1 MNRIWQSLLG
11 IDHRSPGTNPTGGD
25 SRLELTALPGGS
37 LALGLVALAL
47 AALFLLWWLPRRE
60 KRELTGRRRA
70 ILVGLRALVLLAV
83 ATMLVEPVLISS
95 ERETIRSHLAVIVDD
110 SESMRFAD
118 PYTDDT
124 KAAEYAAALKLQ
136 GTKGKSP
143 VDRLR
148 ETPRIDL
155 VKTALSPQLG
165 PLGTGRDLFLYD
177 LESASKTGTAGPAR
191 TRQLNAID
199 PKRSVSPLGDA
210 LRGALAAHRGRPVA
224 GVVLVTDGRS
234 NAGEDP
240 IRVAEAAVRL
250 NIPIYAVTV
259 GGEEGPRNVRV
270 AEVEAS
276 PVVFAR
282 DPMTVAVVV
291 EARGL
296 RDAEANLILEQ
307 KVNSGE
313 WEPVVNQRVALG
325 EDGILKRLTFRIV
338 PKVVGQYEYRARI
351 EDAGPELTR
360 DDNTATAAVR
370 VVRQQIRVL
379 MIAGAPSP
387 EVQFLRNTFQRD
399 QHIEFAAWLQHSDPG
414 YRLAG
419 DRPIPRLPND
429 AAELGRYD
437 ALVLVDPDMRSLGP
451 QWPDLIAN
459 FVGKDGGG
467 LIFIPGE
474 LYSQQ
479 LFEADADDS
488 NASGAEPTDQPAGGK
503 WTRILPVV
511 REPGLFRTEAEVRLT
526 TQNTYVLDLTPEG
539 RGDPIFEFH
548 PDPIRNRATLASLP
562 GMYWSFPV
570 TRARPGATVLA
581 RHGDPRMQNQ
591 YGRHVL
597 LASQLYGPGRTVFIG
612 FDSTYRWRYLSEDY
626 FDGFWAR
633 LIDRVGRNKALGG
646 RFPFQVHLGKSAYR
660 VGDQVTVGVRFTE
673 AAAVAE
679 ASGLAAELEVEGQ
692 PPDPLVFERAADDP
706 AVLTATFSAERA
718 GAYTLRITPATGVDA
733 GATTRVSSTTFR
745 VEPPRREVDEPSLNR
760 PLLADLAR
768 MTGGRTFTIPEVNQ
782 LDAAI
787 PIREVTRTLENRD
800 ELWDAPLLSAI
811 IVLGLTAEWILRKLF
826 RMV

>member
-1 MNRIWQSLLG
+1 MSRIWQTLLG
-11 IDHRSPGTNPTGGD
+11 IDHRSPGAGPSGVST
-25 SRLELTALPGGS
+25 RLELTAVPGGG
-37 LALGLVALAL
+37 LALGLAALAI
-47 AALFLLWWLPRRE
+47 AALVLLWWLPRRE
-60 KRELTGRRRA
+60 KRELSRPRRA
-70 ILVGLRALVLLAV
+70 LLVGLRALVLLAV
-83 ATMLVEPVLISS
+83 AVMLLEPVLISS
-95 ERETIRSHLAVIVDD
+95 HRETIRSHLAVIVDD

-124 KAAEYAAALKLQ
+124 KAAGFAAALQLKSEA
-136 GTKGKSP
+136 GRSP

-148 ETPRIDL
+148 SSQRIDL
-155 VKTALSPQLG
+155 VKAALAPHLEALG
-165 PLGTGRDLFLYD
+165 VGREVFLYD
-177 LESASKTGTAGPAR
+177 LESAARTGTAGPAR
-191 TRQLNAID
+191 TRALDQIE

-224 GVVLVTDGRS
+224 GIVLVTDGRS

-240 IRVAEAAVRL
+240 IRVAETAARL
-250 NIPIYAVTV
+250 GIPIFPIAA
-259 GGEEGPRNVRV
+259 GAEEGPRNVRL
-270 AEVEAS
+270 AEIEVS

-282 DPMTVAVVV
+282 DPMTLAVVV

-296 RDAEANLILEQ
+296 KDAEATLILEQ
-307 KVNSGE
+307 RANAGD
-313 WEPVVNQRVALG
+313 WELISNQRVALG
-325 EDGILKRLTFRIV
+325 EDGILKRITFRIV

-360 DDNTATAAVR
+360 DDNTATAGVR

-379 MIAGAPSP
+379 MIAGAASP
-387 EVQFLRNTFQRD
+387 EVQFLRNALQRD
-399 QHIEFAAWLQHSDPG
+399 QHVEFAAWLQHSDPG
-414 YRLAG
+414 YRQAG
-419 DRPIPRLPND
+419 DRPISRLPND
-429 AAELGRYD
+429 AEELGRYD
-437 ALVLVDPDMRSLGP
+437 ALVLVDPDMRALGP
-451 QWPDLIAN
+451 QWPELIAN
-459 FVGKDGGG
+459 FVGKEGGG

-474 LYSQQ
+474 LYSQG
-479 LFEADADDS
+479 LFEADTGDES
-488 NASGAEPTDQPAGGK
+488 SGGR

-526 TQNTYVLDLTPEG
+526 TQSTFVLDLTPEG

-548 PDPIRNRATLASLP
+548 PDPIRNRAILASLP

-591 YGRHVL
+591 HGRHVL

-612 FDSTYRWRYLSEDY
+612 FDSTYRWRYLAEDY

-646 RFPFQVHLGKSAYR
+646 RFPFQVHLGKSSYR
-660 VGDQVTVGVRFTE
+660 VGDQVSVGVRYTE

-692 PPDPLVFERAADDP
+692 PPDPLTFERSPEDP
-706 AVLTATFSAERA
+706 ALLTATFPAERA
-718 GAYTLRITPATGVDA
+718 GGYTLRITPATGVDA
-733 GATTRVSSTTFR
+733 GAATRVSSTTFR

-760 PLLADLAR
+760 PLLTDLAR
-768 MTGGRTFTIPEVNQ
+768 MTDGHVFDVPEIGR

-787 PIREVTRTLENRD
+787 PMREVTRTIEDRD
-800 ELWDAPLLSAI
+800 ELWDAPLLAAI
-811 IVLGLTAEWILRKLF
+811 IVLGLTAEWISRKIF

>member
-1 MNRIWQSLLG
+1 MSRIWQSLLG
-11 IDHRSPGTNPTGGD
+11 IEHSSPGSASGST
-25 SRLELTALPGGS
+25 RLELTAAPG
-37 LALGLVALAL
+37 AGLALAL
-47 AALFLLWWLPRRE
+47 AALAVAALVLLWWLPRRE
-60 KRELTGRRRA
+60 KRELSRARRA

-83 ATMLVEPVLISS
+83 AIMLVEPVLVSS
-95 ERETIRSHLAVIVDD
+95 HRETIPSHLAVIVDD

-118 PYTDDT
+118 PYTDDS
-124 KAAEYAAALKLQ
+124 KAAEYAAALKLKSEN
-136 GTKGKSP
+136 GRSP

-148 ETPRIDL
+148 GSPRIDL
-155 VKTALSPQLG
+155 VKAALAPNLEALG
-165 PLGTGRDLFLYD
+165 QGREVFLYD
-177 LESASKTGTAGPAR
+177 LESASRTGTAGPAR
-191 TRQLNAID
+191 TRKLEQIE

-240 IRVAEAAVRL
+240 IRIAEAALRL
-250 NIPIYAVTV
+250 NIPIYPIAA
-259 GGEEGPRNVRV
+259 GAEEGPRNVRL
-270 AEVEAS
+270 AEIEAS

-282 DPMTVAVVV
+282 DPMTLAVVV

-296 RDAEANLILEQ
+296 RDAEATLVLEQ
-307 KVNSGE
+307 RVNSGD
-313 WEPVVNQRVALG
+313 WEPVSNQRIALG
-325 EDGILKRLTFRIV
+325 EDGILKRTTFRIV
-338 PKVVGQYEYRARI
+338 PKAIGEYEYRARI
-351 EDAGPELTR
+351 EDAGPELTL

-379 MIAGAPSP
+379 MIAGAASP
-387 EVQFLRNTFQRD
+387 EVQFLRNALQRD
-399 QHIEFAAWLQHSDPG
+399 QHVEFAAWLQHADPG
-414 YRLAG
+414 YRQAG
-419 DRPIPRLPND
+419 DRPISRLPND
-429 AAELGRYD
+429 AEELGRYD
-437 ALVLVDPDMRSLGP
+437 ALVLIDPDMQALGP

-479 LFEADADDS
+479 LFEADAEDS
-488 NASGAEPTDQPAGGK
+488 AGGK

-526 TQNTYVLDLTPEG
+526 TQSTFVLELTPEG
-539 RGDPIFEFH
+539 RGDPIFEFN

-612 FDSTYRWRYLSEDY
+612 FDSTYRWRYLAEDY

-660 VGDQVTVGVRFTE
+660 VGDQVSVGVRYTE

-679 ASGLAAELEVEGQ
+679 ASGLAAELEIEGQ
-692 PPDPLVFERAADDP
+692 PPEPITFERSNEDP
-706 AVLTATFSAERA
+706 ALLTATFPAERA

-745 VEPPRREVDEPSLNR
+745 VEPPRREVDEPSANR

-768 MTGGRTFTIPEVNQ
+768 MTSGRVFDVPEVGR
-782 LDAAI
+782 LDQAI
-787 PIREVTRTLENRD
+787 PIREVTRTLEDRD

-811 IVLGLTAEWILRKLF
+811 IILGLTAEWIARKIF

>member
-1 MNRIWQSLLG
+1 MNRIWQSFLG
-11 IDHRSPGTNPTGGD
+11 IDPRPAGTSPGGGT
-25 SRLELTALPGGS
+25 RLELTALPGGS
-37 LALGLVALAL
+37 LALGLIALAV
-47 AALFLLWWLPRRE
+47 AALYLLWWLPHRE
-60 KRELTGRRRA
+60 KRELSRPRRA
-70 ILVGLRALVLLAV
+70 VLVGLRALVLLAL
-83 ATMLVEPVLISS
+83 ATMLVEPVLIST
-95 ERETIRSHLAVIVDD
+95 ERETTRADLPVVVDD

-118 PYTDDT
+118 PYTDET
-124 KAAEYAAALKLQ
+124 AAAEFAAALKLS
-136 GTKGKSP
+136 GEAGRTP

-148 ETPRIDL
+148 GAPRLDL
-155 VKTALSPQLG
+155 VRRALDPEL
-165 PLGTGRDLFLYD
+165 PKLKNGRELYVYD
-177 LESASKTGTAGPAR
+177 LDSAAKPGDAGAAKDR
-191 TRQLNAID
+191 ALAKIE

-210 LRGALAAHRGRPVA
+210 LRGVLAAHRGRPMA
-224 GVVLVTDGRS
+224 GVVLVTDGRA

-240 IRVAEAAVRL
+240 LKVAEVAARL
-250 NIPIYAVTV
+250 NVPIYAVAA

-282 DPMTVAVVV
+282 DPMTLGVVV

-296 RDAEANLILEQ
+296 KDAEASLVVEQ
-307 KVNSGE
+307 KVNAGD
-313 WEPVVNQRVALG
+313 WEPVANQRIPLG
-325 EDGILKRLTFRIV
+325 EDGILKRTTFRVV
-338 PKVVGQYEYRARI
+338 PKVVGQYEYRARV

-360 DDNTATAAVR
+360 DDNTATAGVR

-379 MIAGAPSP
+379 LVAGAPSP
-387 EVQFLRNTFQRD
+387 EVQFLRNALQRD
-399 QHIEFAAWLQHSDPG
+399 QHVEFAGWYQHADPG
-414 YRLAG
+414 FRQPG
-419 DRPIPRLPND
+419 DRPITRLPND
-429 AAELGRYD
+429 ADELGRYD
-437 ALVLVDPDMRSLGP
+437 ALILVDPDMNALGP

-459 FVGKDGGG
+459 FVGKEGGG

-479 LFEADADDS
+479 LFEADAADA
-488 NASGAEPTDQPAGGK
+488 NRTTTEPTADQPAGGR
-503 WTRILPVV
+503 WTKILPVV

-526 TQNTYVLDLTPEG
+526 TQNTYILDLTPEG
-539 RGDPIFEFH
+539 RGDPIFEFN

-612 FDSTYRWRYLSEDY
+612 FDSTYRWRYLAEDY

-633 LIDRVGRNKALGG
+633 LVDRVGRNKALGG
-646 RFPFQVHLGKSAYR
+646 RFPFQVSLGKSVYR
-660 VGDQVTVGVRFTE
+660 VGDQATIGVRYTE

-692 PPDPLVFERAADDP
+692 PPEPLNFERSAEDP
-706 AVLTATFSAERA
+706 ALLTATFPAERA

-745 VEPPRREVDEPSLNR
+745 VEPPRREVDEPALNR
-760 PLLADLAR
+760 ALLADLAR
-768 MTGGRTFTIPEVNQ
+768 LTGGRTFTLAEAGKI
-782 LDAAI
+782 DAAI
-787 PIREVTRTLENRD
+787 PIREVTRTLEHRD
-800 ELWDAPLLSAI
+800 ELWDAPLLSALI
-811 IVLGLTAEWILRKLF
+811 ILGLTGEWVARKIF